1 MANKR
6 QIAKRYAKAFIHV
19 KADREK
25 IAALT
30 GEVKALVTAVQLE
43 DHIRVFFANP
53 TIPREVKLTVVKNL
67 VKHLNL
73 SDYTHSLLEMLI
85 KKNRFSLLPEIS
97 VELQNISDKMFDLV
111 RLKVTTAFEPSVS
124 DLDELSSRISDYFG
138 RKTVIERDID
148 PSIIGG
154 FVIESDG
161 TLIDMSIKG
170 QIKRIL
176 SRI

>member
-1 MANKR
+1 MVNKR

-19 KADREK
+19 KTDREK

-43 DHIRVFFANP
+43 DRIKVFFTNP
-53 TIPREVKLTVVKNL
+53 TTPREVKLTVVKNL

-111 RLKVTTAFEPSVS
+111 RVKVTTAFEPSVS

-148 PSIIGG
+148 SSIIGG
-154 FVIESDG
+154 FAIESDG
-161 TLIDMSIKG
+161 IFIDMSIKG